1 MVFRSGDEFAKCTIH
16 MNSVERATREV
27 APWIERL
34 ARLGYASKAIVY
46 GIIGMLALGAAF
58 GLSRA
63 TDQQGAFLAILR
75 QPFGTVLLIII
86 ALGLLG
92 YAVWRI
98 VQAVADPEGK
108 GRGVKG
114 AGYRAWL
121 VSRGL
126 FHGYL
131 AIEAL
136 RFAMRQAGVGNDAE
150 HWLARIMDKPFGKWL
165 VVVGGLAVG
174 GYGIGQIVAA
184 FGAKLD
190 KRLRLGGASSARRR
204 WLLAI
209 SRYGLAARGVVF
221 AIIGYFVV
229 QAGLRQEASHARDI
243 GEALRALAQ
252 GREGLWLLAII
263 ALGLI
268 SYGGYELIKARYR
281 HIAI

>member
-1 MVFRSGDEFAKCTIH
+1 
-16 MNSVERATREV
+16 MNSVKRATREV

-34 ARLGYASKAIVY
+34 ARLGYASKAVVY
-46 GIIGMLALGAAF
+46 GIIGVLAFGAAF

-63 TDQQGAFLAILR
+63 TDQEGAFLAILR
-75 QPFGTVLLIII
+75 QPFGTFLLVII

-92 YAVWRI
+92 YAVWRT
-98 VQAVADPEGK
+98 VQAIADPEGK
-108 GRGVKG
+108 GKG
-114 AGYRAWL
+114 MKGIAYRSWL
-121 VSRGL
+121 VSRGV

-131 AIEAL
+131 ALEAL
-136 RFAMRQAGVGNDAE
+136 RFARRQVSGGNDAE
-150 HWLARIMDKPFGKWL
+150 HWLGRIMDQPFGKWL
-165 VVVGGLAVG
+165 VVFTGLGVA

-184 FGAKLD
+184 FVAKLD
-190 KRLRLGGASSARRR
+190 KRLRLSGLSTGRRR

-221 AIIGYFVV
+221 AIIGYFVM
-229 QAGLRQEASHARDI
+229 QAGLHQQPSQARDV

-252 GREGLWLLAII
+252 GREGSWFLAVV